1 MATDGSDRLVQAPGR
16 LRQARQSPLRV
27 LLRHGWLLVLM
38 LVMGL
43 LAEVAAQPL
52 SNGDTWFH
60 LRLGHE
66 FWGGWSLA
74 HPRALTTFAT
84 SPWVPTQWST
94 EMVMAKAED
103 WLGLPGVA
111 WMYGAL
117 YLIFLATV
125 YLTSR
130 LRGGGWSATLGTV
143 LVTFAA
149 ASTLSARPQ
158 VISLIL
164 LSVTM
169 AAWLRTERDLRL
181 RWWLVPMT
189 WAWATAHGMWSQG
202 VLLSGVFWLGLV
214 LDGKARG
221 RDAVRLLSVPVLSFV
236 AALLTPVGPGLV
248 LSQFAVSTRSS
259 MIAEWGPTS
268 FRTVPAIAAAVL
280 VALLVVLW
288 ARRGSASWTAVL
300 LALLACGWIL
310 YVSRLVPLGAIVLAP
325 LVAEALHRERHPCES
340 PQRVGA
346 LERGVVWG
354 AVAACLVGLAVAVPH
369 TSTEAAG
376 VPTRF
381 QSRLAVLPKGT
392 PVLVEDGTGAWIEW
406 RFPTLNP
413 VIDGMLDAYPVHY
426 IKRFMHFRAVKPGW
440 RSFVRDSDAHVAVL
454 TKGSALSAGMQ
465 DQLHWRPVQRE
476 GEWVYL
482 EAPSRR

>member
-1 MATDGSDRLVQAPGR
+1 M
-16 LRQARQSPLRV
+16 
-27 LLRHGWLLVLM
+27 LLRHGWLLALI

-43 LAEVAAQPL
+43 LAEVAAEPL

-60 LRLGHE
+60 LRLGHD
-66 FWGGWSLA
+66 FWTGWPLT
-74 HPRALTTFAT
+74 HPGLLTKFAT
-84 SPWVPTQWST
+84 NPWVPTQWST

-103 WLGLPGVA
+103 WFGLPGVA

-117 YLIFLATV
+117 YLLFLVTV

-130 LRGGGWSATLGTV
+130 LRGGGWSATVVTV
-143 LVTFAA
+143 LVTFAS

-169 AAWLRTERDLRL
+169 AAWLRTEGDLRP
-181 RWWLVPMT
+181 RWWLIPMT
-189 WAWATAHGMWSQG
+189 WIWATAHGMWSSG

-214 LDGKARG
+214 LAGRARG
-221 RDAVRLLSVPVLSFV
+221 RDAVRLMAVPVLSFV
-236 AALLTPVGPGLV
+236 AALVTPVGPRLV
-248 LSQFAVSTRSS
+248 MSQFAVSARSS
-259 MIAEWGPTS
+259 MIPEWGPTS

-288 ARRGSASWTAVL
+288 ARRTSASWTSVF

-325 LVAEALHRERHPCES
+325 LVAEALHRAWHFGEPPR
-340 PQRVGA
+340 RVGV
-346 LERGVVWG
+346 LERSVVWG
-354 AVAACLVGLAVAVPH
+354 AVFSCLVGLAVAVPQ
-369 TSTEAAG
+369 TSSQAAG
-376 VPTRF
+376 VPGRF
-381 QSRLAVLPKGT
+381 QSRLAALPKGS

-406 RFPTLNP
+406 RFPKLDP

-426 IKRFMHFRAVKPGW
+426 IKRFMDYRDVKPGW
-440 RSFVRDSDAHVAVL
+440 QAFVHDSHADVAVL
-454 TKGSALSAGMQ
+454 VKGSALSAAIQ
-465 DQLHWRPVQRE
+465 DQLHWRPVQRD
-476 GEWVYL
+476 GQWVYL
-482 EAPSRR
+482 VAPKA